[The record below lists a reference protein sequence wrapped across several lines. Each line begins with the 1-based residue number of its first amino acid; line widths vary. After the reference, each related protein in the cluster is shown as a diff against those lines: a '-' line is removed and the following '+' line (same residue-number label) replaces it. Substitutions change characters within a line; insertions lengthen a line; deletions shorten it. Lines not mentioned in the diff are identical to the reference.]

1 MVMWLK
7 MIKHK
12 GDLIKKKSN
21 SLKMDMWLKNNEL
34 IKNNE
39 YMDMWLKITKHKR
52 KFSIN
57 LIKVIII
64 ELFENILIWI
74 CG

>member
-1 MVMWLK
+1 
-7 MIKHK
+7 
-12 GDLIKKKSN
+12 
-21 SLKMDMWLKNNEL
+21 MDMWLNNNEL

-39 YMDMWLKITKHKR
+39 YMDMWLKIIEN
-52 KFSIN
+52 FP
-57 LIKVIII
+57 IKIII